1 MNELIDTQPA
11 TCEPPYKRKPWTPPE
26 ITPLGRE
33 LRTAIT
39 TREAAIHLSRAQQTL
54 RKWAMNG
61 EGPVKPVRV
70 RGRLMWS
77 VADLK
82 AALGVSA

>member
-1 MNELIDTQPA
+1 MTLVIEQHAA
-11 TCEPPYKRKPWTPPE
+11 TVKAPYKRKPWTPPE

-61 EGPVKPVRV
+61 DGPVKPVRV
-70 RGRLMWS
+70 QGRLMWS